1 MIYSSCACWSHSE
14 GTFSPPSLPLGSGM
28 QLVLTPHPHHTH
40 IPEPLW
46 KPHPY
51 PKSACSAP
59 PGAGLLWS
67 PATSSA
73 RCERPSSMAR
83 LCFSPKA
90 FTTVCPCIKLFI
102 CLSYPSFLTTV
113 RDWGQFLSVP
123 LPVPDMAFECTPSVN
138 RYLLSTYW
146 ALAERRGSKPQNVL
160 TTLRLPFCT
169 PFPRAQQL
177 GRGQ

>member
-1 MIYSSCACWSHSE
+1 MLAGAILKELSV
-14 GTFSPPSLPLGSGM
+14 PPVCLWGLECSLCSLPTLTTHTFLSHCGSPIPTPD
-28 QLVLTPHPHHTH
+28 QLARHHQ
-40 IPEPLW
+40 EPGCSGALL
-46 KPHPY
+46 PLLPDV
-51 PKSACSAP
+51 SAP
-59 PGAGLLWS
+59 PPWLV
-67 PATSSA
+67 
-73 RCERPSSMAR
+73 
-83 LCFSPKA
+83 CFSPKA
-90 FTTVCPCIKLFI
+90 FTTVCPCIKLFL

-123 LPVPDMAFECTPSVN
+123 LPVPNMAFKCTPSVN

-160 TTLRLPFCT
+160 TTLRPPFCT